1 MIFRQLFDQETWT
14 YTYLIGDETT
24 REAALVDPV
33 FEQVERDLQ
42 VVKEL
47 DLKLTLVLETHLH
60 ADHITGAGRLRELTG
75 ARVAASAVGAPCVDR
90 PVKEGEE
97 LALGGLRIQ
106 VLATPGHTDDSVSF
120 RVGAKLFTGDALLIR
135 ACGRTDF
142 QNGDA
147 GQLYDTITQK
157 LFTLPDDT
165 EVYPG
170 HDYTGQTMSTIGE
183 EKRHNPRL
191 AGRSREWFI
200 EFMNSR
206 KLAPPKKLDIAVP
219 ANRACGKPAAQA
231 MSGAPEEAR

>member
-1 MIFRQLFDQETWT
+1 MLFRQLFDQETWT
-14 YTYLIGDETT
+14 YTYLIADETT

-42 VVKEL
+42 LVKEL
-47 DLKLTLVLETHLH
+47 GLKLVLVLETHIH
-60 ADHITGAGRLRELTG
+60 ADHVTGAGRLRELTG
-75 ARVAASAVGAPCVDR
+75 ARVAASAAGAPCVDR
-90 PVKEGEE
+90 PVKDGEE
-97 LALGGLRIQ
+97 LELGGLRIQ

-147 GQLYDTITQK
+147 GQLYDAITRK
-157 LFTLPDDT
+157 LFTLPDET

-170 HDYTGQTMSTIGE
+170 HDYVGQTMSTIGE

-200 EFMNSR
+200 EFMNNR
-206 KLAPPKKLDIAVP
+206 KLAPPKKLDVAVP
-219 ANRACGKPAAQA
+219 ANRACGKPAPAAQA
-231 MSGAPEEAR
+231 LS